1 MNVNDGVSLFE
12 SIYITIFSMA
22 MVFLTLMVIALILS
36 AFKYLGTKQV
46 NTQADPSIPAKNQTQ
61 SDLVS
66 ANHLETK
73 QVAAIVAA
81 IQAYRG
87 QDSRPFRVHKIRRSQ
102 HDYNIWAMAGLQ
114 ENTRPISSRED

>member
-22 MVFLTLMVIALILS
+22 MVFLTLMAIALILS
-36 AFKYLGTKQV
+36 AFKYLGSKQV
-46 NTQADPSIPAKNQTQ
+46 DTQADPSIPAKNQTQ
-61 SDLVS
+61 SDLAS

-81 IQAYRG
+81 IQIYRG
-87 QDSRPFRVHKIRRSQ
+87 QDSRPFRVRKIRRGQ
-102 HDYNIWAMAGLQ
+102 QDYNIWAMAGLQ

>member
-22 MVFLTLMVIALILS
+22 MVFLTLMAIALILS
-36 AFKYLGTKQV
+36 AFKYLGSKQV
-46 NTQADPSIPAKNQTQ
+46 DTQADPSIPAKNQTQ
-61 SDLVS
+61 SDLAS

-81 IQAYRG
+81 IQVYRG
-87 QDSRPFRVHKIRRSQ
+87 QDSRPFRVRKIRRGQ
-102 HDYNIWAMAGLQ
+102 QDYNIWAMAGLQ